1 MRFPLNKITP
11 GDLERF
17 KMWRRENGIH
27 DNTLHKQL
35 LLIQSLELLR
45 LCKKE
50 RKNGWIK
57 GDPWPPAFGHP

>member
-1 MRFPLNKITP
+1 
-11 GDLERF
+11 
-17 KMWRRENGIH
+17 MWRRENGIH